1 MWQPLWLTYTIKPEL
16 TTINQQDKTE
26 LTLPSKMASVQAVQ
40 TSVKS
45 MSATVLFGT
54 TIHLDNHSYS
64 TYVVLLPTD
73 CEQILLCFS
82 KNMRYFC

>member
-54 TIHLDNHSYS
+54 TIHLDNHNIPLTLYYI
-64 TYVVLLPTD
+64 TY
-73 CEQILLCFS
+73 
-82 KNMRYFC
+82 